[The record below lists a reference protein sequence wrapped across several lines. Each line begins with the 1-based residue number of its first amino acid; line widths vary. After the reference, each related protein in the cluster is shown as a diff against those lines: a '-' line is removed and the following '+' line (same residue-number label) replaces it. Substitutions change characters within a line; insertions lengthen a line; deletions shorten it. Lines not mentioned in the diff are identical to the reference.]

1 MHLGHGPAGAV
12 GLATDWNQMVM
23 WALSF
28 ATCGELASDVKA
40 MTNDK
45 SEVIHMNHKEE
56 SQTRIRKDHD
66 DHQTFIKLLICVRP
80 S

>member
-12 GLATDWNQMVM
+12 GSATDWNQMVM

-28 ATCGELASDVKA
+28 ATCEELASDVKA

-45 SEVIHMNHKEE
+45 SEVIHMNHKED
-56 SQTRIRKDHD
+56 SQTVLGK
-66 DHQTFIKLLICVRP
+66 TMMATKGLVKFLICV
-80 S
+80 

>member
-1 MHLGHGPAGAV
+1 MHLGHGPAGVV

-28 ATCGELASDVKA
+28 ATCEELASDVKA

-45 SEVIHMNHKEE
+45 SEVIHMNHKED
-56 SQTRIRKDHD
+56 SQTVLGK
-66 DHQTFIKLLICVRP
+66 TMMATKGLVKFLICV
-80 S
+80 